1 MAFLFKALMHHK
13 YAAPSTPK
21 LDALRSAISA
31 KLQPIYFHIKNDP
44 NYGTYVYDEHF
55 YGVLCSPL
63 FEGKTYTEINAM
75 VDQILEPLGLKA
87 AVRLNCQPPSR
98 FFKLRRHI
106 RWRWNVDS

>member
-1 MAFLFKALMHHK
+1 MHHK

-31 KLQPIYFHIKNDP
+31 KLQPICFHVKNDP

-55 YGVLCSPL
+55 YGILCSPL

-75 VDQILEPLGLKA
+75 VDQILEPLEIT
-87 AVRLNCQPPSR
+87 PSSS
-98 FFKLRRHI
+98 LE
-106 RWRWNVDS
+106 VEY